1 MAQETIR
8 IGHLSTLY
16 HTAFLLR
23 GSGLLQ
29 EQNIHATWTL
39 FPSGPDI
46 INAMQASTLDLG
58 YIGLPPVIIGIDRG
72 LKLACIAGGHI
83 EGTVMIAGR
92 TTRTLGECGSM
103 QEFLSQPVRQ
113 GHRNAAEGIHS

>member
-1 MAQETIR
+1 MTEETIR

-23 GSGLLQ
+23 GSGLLAGPG
-29 EQNIHATWTL
+29 IRATWTL

-46 INAMQASTLDLG
+46 ISAMQAGTLDLG

-72 LKLACIAGGHI
+72 SGLPASRGAISR
-83 EGTVMIAGR
+83 ER
-92 TTRTLGECGSM
+92 S
-103 QEFLSQPVRQ
+103 
-113 GHRNAAEGIHS
+113 